1 MDIIPIIVTI
11 VIIGVILWA
20 VNTYVPMAA
29 PIKTILNIVV
39 IVLVGLWLLNV
50 LGFSHLYVGNPHSRP

>member
-1 MDIIPIIVTI
+1 MDIIPIIITLV
-11 VIIGVILWA
+11 VVGVILWA

-39 IVLVGLWLLNV
+39 IILVGIWLLS
-50 LGFSHLYVGNPHSRP
+50 LFGYTHLYVGNHP